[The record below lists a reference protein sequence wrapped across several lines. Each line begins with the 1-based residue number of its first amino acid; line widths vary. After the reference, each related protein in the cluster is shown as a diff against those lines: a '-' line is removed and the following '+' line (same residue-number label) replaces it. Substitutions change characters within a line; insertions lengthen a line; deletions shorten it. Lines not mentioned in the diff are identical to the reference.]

1 MKYKYIYIVALISL
15 DCHKSVSLIQ
25 DAQTESID
33 AQTDIE
39 NIDAQS
45 DFETDLEDI
54 NIQTDA
60 KDKPIYPPILSEYT
74 TLFDN
79 NLDNRMVNISTA
91 ASELNGYV
99 IEPNKIFSFNDVVG
113 IRSIKNGYKKAP
125 VLLEGRR
132 TDDLGGGVC
141 QVSSTLHAAALLGQL
156 KIIERRPHSLVPK
169 YIEPGYDATVAF
181 PASCEDPKQPCEKL
195 DLKIK
200 NTYNVPI
207 IIYTKIDHGTEDTDR
222 LTIRL
227 DGYSTEN
234 CMVQAN
240 HNNEQLNR
248 GVRRM
253 VRSGKILSANYVK
266 VLQQAAPGLMVWS
279 NIIWRCEGK
288 PDNEV
293 KWFSRYPP
301 VDEIWEVGYA
311 RPFDAGT
318 PWKSE

>member
-1 MKYKYIYIVALISL
+1 MKYEYTYAMILMTIG
-15 DCHKSVSLIQ
+15 CHKSVPIIMDSQ
-25 DAQTESID
+25 V
-33 AQTDIE
+33 E
-39 NIDAQS
+39 NISDAQS
-45 DFETDLEDI
+45 DMQVFDTI
-54 NIQTDA
+54 NEID
-60 KDKPIYPPILSEYT
+60 YPPILSEYT
-74 TLFDN
+74 THFDN
-79 NLDNRMVNISTA
+79 NLDDRIVNISAA
-91 ASELNGYV
+91 ASKLDGYI

-113 IRSIKNGYKKAP
+113 IRTVKNGYKKAP

-200 NTYNVPI
+200 NTYDVPI
-207 IIYTKIDHGTEDTDR
+207 TIYTRIDIGTENKSR
-222 LTIRL
+222 LIIRL
-227 DGYSTEN
+227 DGYDTKN
-234 CMVQAN
+234 CIARAN
-240 HNNEQLNR
+240 HFNEPMNR

-253 VRSGKILSANYVK
+253 VRSGKILTPNYVK
-266 VLQQAAPGLMVWS
+266 VVQQAAPGLMVWS
-279 NIIWRCEGK
+279 SILWRCEGK

-301 VDEIWEVGYA
+301 VNEIWEVGYA
-311 RPFDAGT
+311 RPIDAGV
-318 PWKSE
+318 PWKE